1 MTELFIEKSKL
12 IHGDKYDYSKVDYR
26 KSKVNVII
34 TCKVHG
40 DFLQTPNN
48 HLRSANCYK
57 CSSQILANKKK
68 SPLNEFIKK
77 SNEIHGDKYDYS
89 KVDYKNANTKII
101 IICKEHGDFYK
112 TPSKHTNDKQG
123 CAKCSGYYIPTTDE
137 FIKNAMLVHGDKYEY
152 SKVAYKYNN
161 ENVII
166 TCKIHGDFLQR
177 PGNHINSKQGC
188 PKCGGSCKS
197 NTIEF
202 IEKSI
207 KIHGDIYDYSKV
219 NYIDA
224 TTKIIISCK
233 IHGNFEQKP
242 NSHLNGHGCYMC
254 CKNHKLNT
262 IEFIDRSNI
271 IHNNKYDYSKVD
283 YKYSDENIII
293 ICKIHG
299 EFEQTPNS
307 HLRGSGCNKCGIIIR
322 SNKARKTSEEFI
334 EKARLVHGDKYD
346 YSKVDYISR
355 HTKIIIICK
364 IHGEFEQYAG
374 THLCGFNCYK
384 CGVITCSE
392 KRKITS
398 QEFIEKARLVHGD
411 KYDYS
416 NVDYKKYSDENI
428 IITCKVHGNFLQTP
442 CNHLTSTGCIE
453 CSRINSA
460 KKRTLSK
467 DYFIER
473 ARIVHGDKYDYSKVD
488 YKYCDIPVIIVCK
501 IHGEFIKTPI
511 SHYNSCRG
519 CPKCSNNGYSKP
531 SILWLDFLSKLYNI
545 NIQHAC
551 NDGEYVITTTKYKA
565 DGFCKENNTIY
576 EFHGDYWHGNPKV
589 FNLDDFNEITKC
601 KYKELYDNTLIREN
615 KIKELGYNLI
625 TIWENDWKKI
635 NKCVKILQQKF
646 RKYNY

>member
-12 IHGDKYDYSKVDYR
+12 IHGDKYDYFKVDYI

-48 HLRSANCYK
+48 HLRGANCNK
-57 CSSQILANKKK
+57 CCVITNSEKKK
-68 SPLNEFIKK
+68 ITSHEFIKRC
-77 SNEIHGDKYDYS
+77 NEIHGDRYDYT
-89 KVDYKNANTKII
+89 KVDYIDANTKVI
-101 IICKEHGDFYK
+101 IICKEHGEFYK
-112 TPSKHTNDKQG
+112 TPSKHTNAKQG

-137 FIKNAMLVHGDKYEY
+137 FIENARLVHGDKYDY
-152 SKVAYKYNN
+152 SKVDYKYSK
-161 ENVII
+161 EDVII
-166 TCKIHGDFLQR
+166 ICKIHGDFLQR
-177 PGNHINSKQGC
+177 PGNHIKSKQGC

-207 KIHGDIYDYSKV
+207 KIHSDIYDYSKV

-233 IHGNFEQKP
+233 IHGDFEQKP
-242 NSHLNGHGCYMC
+242 YSHLNGHGCYMC
-254 CKNHKLNT
+254 CKNRKLNT
-262 IEFIDRSNI
+262 IEFIEKAKL
-271 IHNNKYDYSKVD
+271 IHGDKYDYSKVD
-283 YKYSDENIII
+283 YKYNDEKVIIT
-293 ICKIHG
+293 CKIHG
-299 EFEQTPNS
+299 DILQTPNH
-307 HLRGSGCNKCGIIIR
+307 HLQGSGCGKCGVIIR
-322 SNKARKTSEEFI
+322 SNKARKTLEEFI

-346 YSKVDYISR
+346 YSKVDYKSR
-355 HTKIIIICK
+355 HTKIIVICK
-364 IHGEFEQYAG
+364 IHGEFEQDAG
-374 THLCGFNCYK
+374 THLCGANCYK
-384 CGVITCSE
+384 CSVITCSE

-398 QEFIEKARLVHGD
+398 QEFIGKARLVHGD

-442 CNHLTSTGCIE
+442 SNHLTSTGCLE

-467 DYFIER
+467 DDFVER
-473 ARIVHGDKYDYSKVD
+473 ARLVHGDKYDYSKVD

-501 IHGEFIKTPI
+501 IHGEFMKTPI
-511 SHYNSCRG
+511 AHYNSCRG

-601 KYKELYDNTLIREN
+601 TYKDLYDNTLIREN
-615 KIKELGYNLI
+615 KIKDLGYNLVV
-625 TIWENDWKKI
+625 IWENDWKKI
-635 NKCVKILQQKF
+635 NKCVKILQQRF

>member
-40 DFLQTPNN
+40 DFLQTPNT
-48 HLRSANCYK
+48 HLRGANCNK
-57 CSSQILANKKK
+57 CASQILANKKK
-68 SPLNEFIKK
+68 SPLNEFIKRC
-77 SNEIHGDKYDYS
+77 NEIHGDKYDYS
-89 KVDYKNANTKII
+89 KVDYNNANTKII
-101 IICKEHGDFYK
+101 IICKEHGEFYK
-112 TPSKHTNDKQG
+112 TPSKHTNSKQG

-137 FIKNAMLVHGDKYEY
+137 FIENAMLVHGDKYDY
-152 SKVAYKYNN
+152 SKVDYKYSK
-161 ENVII
+161 EDVII

-177 PGNHINSKQGC
+177 PGNHIKKQGC
-188 PKCGGSCKS
+188 PKCIGRNKS
-197 NTIEF
+197 SQEF
-202 IEKSI
+202 IEEVI
-207 KIHGDIYDYSKV
+207 KIHGNIYDYSKV

-224 TTKIIISCK
+224 TSKIIISCK
-233 IHGNFEQKP
+233 FHGDFEQQP
-242 NSHLNGHGCYMC
+242 YSHLNGHGCYMC
-254 CKNHKLNT
+254 CKNRKLNT

-283 YKYSDENIII
+283 YKYSDENIIV

-307 HLRGSGCNKCGIIIR
+307 HLQGRGCNKCGVIIR
-322 SNKARKTSEEFI
+322 SNKARNTLEEFI
-334 EKARLVHGDKYD
+334 EKARLVHGDKYN
-346 YSKVDYISR
+346 YSKVDYVSR

-364 IHGEFEQYAG
+364 IHGEFEQDAG
-374 THLCGFNCYK
+374 THLQGANCY
-384 CGVITCSE
+384 
-392 KRKITS
+392 
-398 QEFIEKARLVHGD
+398 
-411 KYDYS
+411 
-416 NVDYKKYSDENI
+416 
-428 IITCKVHGNFLQTP
+428 
-442 CNHLTSTGCIE
+442 
-453 CSRINSA
+453 
-460 KKRTLSK
+460 
-467 DYFIER
+467 
-473 ARIVHGDKYDYSKVD
+473 
-488 YKYCDIPVIIVCK
+488 
-501 IHGEFIKTPI
+501 
-511 SHYNSCRG
+511 
-519 CPKCSNNGYSKP
+519 KCSNNGYSKP

-601 KYKELYDNTLIREN
+601 TYKDLYDNTLIREN
-615 KIKELGYNLI
+615 KIKDLGYNLVV
-625 TIWENDWKKI
+625 IWENDWKKI

>member
-12 IHGDKYDYSKVDYR
+12 IHGDKYDYFKVDYI

-48 HLRSANCYK
+48 HLRGANCNK
-57 CSSQILANKKK
+57 CGVITNSEKKK
-68 SPLNEFIKK
+68 ITSHEFIKRC
-77 SNEIHGDKYDYS
+77 NEIHGDRYDYT
-89 KVDYKNANTKII
+89 KVDYIDANTKVI
-101 IICKEHGDFYK
+101 IICKEHGEFYK
-112 TPSKHTNDKQG
+112 TPSKHTNAKQG

-137 FIKNAMLVHGDKYEY
+137 FIENARLVHGDIYEY
-152 SKVAYKYNN
+152 SKVDYKYSN

-177 PGNHINSKQGC
+177 PSNHIKSKQGC

-207 KIHGDIYDYSKV
+207 KIHSDIYDYSKV

-233 IHGNFEQKP
+233 IHGDFEQKP
-242 NSHLNGHGCYMC
+242 YSHLNGHGCYMC
-254 CKNHKLNT
+254 CKNSKLNT
-262 IEFIDRSNI
+262 IEFI
-271 IHNNKYDYSKVD
+271 
-283 YKYSDENIII
+283 
-293 ICKIHG
+293 
-299 EFEQTPNS
+299 
-307 HLRGSGCNKCGIIIR
+307 
-322 SNKARKTSEEFI
+322 
-334 EKARLVHGDKYD
+334 EKAKL
-346 YSKVDYISR
+346 I
-355 HTKIIIICK
+355 
-364 IHGEFEQYAG
+364 
-374 THLCGFNCYK
+374 
-384 CGVITCSE
+384 
-392 KRKITS
+392 
-398 QEFIEKARLVHGD
+398 
-411 KYDYS
+411 
-416 NVDYKKYSDENI
+416 
-428 IITCKVHGNFLQTP
+428 
-442 CNHLTSTGCIE
+442 
-453 CSRINSA
+453 
-460 KKRTLSK
+460 
-467 DYFIER
+467 
-473 ARIVHGDKYDYSKVD
+473 HGDKYDYSKVD

-501 IHGEFIKTPI
+501 IHGEFMKTPI
-511 SHYNSCRG
+511 AHYNSCRG

-601 KYKELYDNTLIREN
+601 TYKDLYDNTLIREN
-615 KIKELGYNLI
+615 KIKDLGYNLVV
-625 TIWENDWKKI
+625 IWENDWKKI
-635 NKCVKILQQKF
+635 NKCVKILQQRF

>member
-12 IHGDKYDYSKVDYR
+12 IHGDKYDYFKVDYI

-40 DFLQTPNN
+40 DFLQ
-48 HLRSANCYK
+48 
-57 CSSQILANKKK
+57 
-68 SPLNEFIKK
+68 
-77 SNEIHGDKYDYS
+77 
-89 KVDYKNANTKII
+89 
-101 IICKEHGDFYK
+101 
-112 TPSKHTNDKQG
+112 
-123 CAKCSGYYIPTTDE
+123 
-137 FIKNAMLVHGDKYEY
+137 
-152 SKVAYKYNN
+152 
-161 ENVII
+161 
-166 TCKIHGDFLQR
+166 R
-177 PGNHINSKQGC
+177 PGNHIRLKQGC

-202 IEKSI
+202 IEKST

-233 IHGNFEQKP
+233 IHGDFEQKP
-242 NSHLNGHGCYMC
+242 YSHLNGHGCYMC
-254 CKNHKLNT
+254 CKNRKLNT
-262 IEFIDRSNI
+262 IEFIEKAKL
-271 IHNNKYDYSKVD
+271 IHGDKYDYSKVD
-283 YKYSDENIII
+283 YKYNDEKVIIT
-293 ICKIHG
+293 CKIHG
-299 EFEQTPNS
+299 DILQTPNH
-307 HLRGSGCNKCGIIIR
+307 HLQGSGCGKCGVIIR
-322 SNKARKTSEEFI
+322 SNKARKTLEEFI

-346 YSKVDYISR
+346 YSKVDYKSR
-355 HTKIIIICK
+355 HTKIIVICK
-364 IHGEFEQYAG
+364 IHGEFEQDAG
-374 THLCGFNCYK
+374 THLCGANCYK
-384 CGVITCSE
+384 CSVITCSE

-398 QEFIEKARLVHGD
+398 QEFIGKARLVHGD

-416 NVDYKKYSDENI
+416 N
-428 IITCKVHGNFLQTP
+428 
-442 CNHLTSTGCIE
+442 
-453 CSRINSA
+453 
-460 KKRTLSK
+460 
-467 DYFIER
+467 
-473 ARIVHGDKYDYSKVD
+473 VD

-501 IHGEFIKTPI
+501 IHGEFMKTPI
-511 SHYNSCRG
+511 AHYNSCRG

-601 KYKELYDNTLIREN
+601 TYKDLYDNTLIREN
-615 KIKELGYNLI
+615 KIKDLGYNLVV
-625 TIWENDWKKI
+625 IWENDWKKI
-635 NKCVKILQQKF
+635 NKCVKILHQKF